1 MTRKNKRI
9 QRLIL
14 MGILSS
20 NIVDFESHWLMKS
33 LVTEEHGR
41 EGRKPDEEVED
52 DTRVGIVRSVVI
64 GAEPGV
70 LLSIAVL
77 GTSFHLVDEGVVV
90 GYVTLP
96 LHLVLK

>member
-1 MTRKNKRI
+1 MTSKNKMI

-20 NIVDFESHWLMKS
+20 NIVDFESHWLKS
-33 LVTEEHGR
+33 LVTEEHGC

-52 DTRVGIVRSVVI
+52 DSRVGIVRSVVI
-64 GAEPGV
+64 GAEHGV